1 METKVLLG
9 ITKDKYIIFGDFE
22 ITTRNGYKEFTAS
35 FDSVIPT
42 ENIETDGV
50 EYYEEVLSCYT
61 DGDKYEL
68 CERYDCKPSEL
79 AQEMAADEGVNTLY
93 DTLDCSLYSNLIDVD
108 GVEYCFESSSCGQH
122 DIFEDEEEF
131 EEFTDEDAT
140 KKLYKYWKQYHLKE
154 ITDEQEK
161 DINQL
166 LEKLPTDYNE
176 IENIIKTYLQKYVI

>member
-1 METKVLLG
+1 MKNNA
-9 ITKDKYIIFGDFE
+9 IFVNNDE
-22 ITTRNGYKEFTAS
+22 NLSKLPI
-35 FDSVIPT
+35 FDISPDS
-42 ENIETDGV
+42 IEVT
-50 EYYEEVLSCYT
+50 
-61 DGDKYEL
+61 
-68 CERYDCKPSEL
+68 
-79 AQEMAADEGVNTLY
+79 VN
-93 DTLDCSLYSNLIDVD
+93 D
-108 GVEYCFESSSCGQH
+108 
-122 DIFEDEEEF
+122 EDEEEF